1 MIIISGSTSHGPRIV
16 TDGLVLYLD
25 AANSRS
31 YDGSSLWF
39 DLSIFKNHVR
49 LLNNPTF
56 ETTSGGC
63 LSFNGSN
70 TYGTIDSNPSLT
82 TSTPTLIV
90 ACTTNSGTVLAKGGY
105 GPYWNYGLT
114 DINSTTFKARN
125 QSNDTI
131 SPTFPA
137 STNLF
142 NIYAMVWNG
151 SAVEFYRN
159 GIFGGSSSLFYSPT
173 ANNSLFLRIG
183 CAWNDNTQ
191 TNVEFFSGK
200 ISFIQIYN
208 RALSSTEVLQ
218 NYNALKARYGL

>member
-16 TDGLVLYLD
+16 TNGLVLYLD

-31 YDGSSLWF
+31 YDGSSLWL
-39 DLSIFKNHVR
+39 DLSTFENHVR

-70 TYGTIDSNPSLT
+70 TYGIIDSNPSLT
-82 TSTPTLIV
+82 TLTPTLIV

-105 GPYWNYGLT
+105 NSYWNYGLT
-114 DINSTTFKARN
+114 GISSTDFKARN
-125 QSNDTI
+125 NIGDTT
-131 SPTFPA
+131 SPTFTA

-142 NIYAMVWNG
+142 NIYTMAWNG

-159 GIFGGSSSLFYSPT
+159 GIFGGSSSSNYSPI
-173 ANNSLFLRIG
+173 ANNSLYLNIG
-183 CAWNDNTQ
+183 CAWSTITG

-208 RALSSTEVLQ
+208 RVLSSTEVLQ